1 LIAIANFV
9 TTLSKLTS
17 PADYSFWKI
26 HVKSTLALI
35 TYSEAIFTADDMLNV
50 LVLSQ
55 TTDVDEI
62 ARRNFLGSQTLAVL
76 NSTLSESNDSPI
88 ITK

>member
-17 PADYSFWKI
+17 PADYPFWKI

-76 NSTLSESNDSPI
+76 NSTLPESNDSPI
-88 ITK
+88 VTK